1 MFFWDISLI
10 SLVMSLLI
18 MVTGFWVYRRNGSI
32 SALLIGISYIF
43 FITPRIAY
51 LIHITEDMGLFFI
64 FLRVIGYVLELIAI
78 IRLGY
83 KKN

>member
-1 MFFWDISLI
+1 MFFWDISLV
-10 SLVMSLLI
+10 SLVMSLII
-18 MVTGFWVYRRNGSI
+18 MVTGFWVYKKNGSI
-32 SALLIGISYIF
+32 AALLIGIAYIF

-51 LIHITEDMGLFFI
+51 LMHVSGMVYTFI
-64 FLRVIGYVLELIAI
+64 FLRVIGYILELIAV